1 VIEFNEREEALFAQ
15 SRDGKDFDGS
25 IITVQLS
32 TGSIVWVTNFPPAA
46 DEVFIRG
53 LFKKYGQVLDIRFP
67 SLQHNTHRRFCY
79 VEFERNDQA
88 KAASTEL
95 DGHEFEDGRKLK
107 VKISDPGQK
116 QSRSGAMEERRE
128 IYIRN
133 VDWAASEEDLKQLFS
148 DYGNI
153 ESVRILRQIDGKSK
167 GIGFVVF
174 SSPDQATAASV
185 AMNDQMF
192 KSRKLHVEISSKVSS
207 KRQAHIIVNRVERPT
222 SQSTGEAGS
231 PSATSTTSGNAVETS
246 GNRDSRTFALMN
258 VPDTVNDTRIKELA
272 EKYGGPL
279 VKVTLRPDHQGAII
293 EYVNER
299 DAGKAQLQ
307 LNGYEITPGRR
318 LRTGPVIEMFKEKA
332 EVRSS
337 RIVTGKAL
345 QAAAP
350 IRRPAQPSGR
360 RGGHLGQRRG
370 SLKASGSSEGG
381 KTNDDFRAF
390 ITKS

>member
-1 VIEFNEREEALFAQ
+1 MRWARYNQGEKTDTDGLSRKTPNPQYATALLKEALKRPNLDWPEKIMETLITHCEDHEDVEELQLALVEVKKTERIVAQRRATDAAASARVQTLQLHQEQAGAAGVVANGLHIGKRKREDIEVDEPSKKSKAAEPEGNLAPVTLSAERDLKRDRENASVKVHNLPETVTETRLRQFFRDCGTINSLKLRHTYAVIEFNEREEALFAQ

-88 KAASTEL
+88 KVASIEL
-95 DGHEFEDGRKLK
+95 DGHEFEDVRKLK
-107 VKISDPGQK
+107 VKMSDPGQK

-153 ESVRILRQIDGKSK
+153 ESVRIPRQIDGKSK

-185 AMNDQMF
+185 AMNDHMF
-192 KSRKLHVEISSKVSS
+192 
-207 KRQAHIIVNRVERPT
+207 
-222 SQSTGEAGS
+222 
-231 PSATSTTSGNAVETS
+231 
-246 GNRDSRTFALMN
+246 
-258 VPDTVNDTRIKELA
+258 
-272 EKYGGPL
+272 
-279 VKVTLRPDHQGAII
+279 
-293 EYVNER
+293 
-299 DAGKAQLQ
+299 
-307 LNGYEITPGRR
+307 
-318 LRTGPVIEMFKEKA
+318 
-332 EVRSS
+332 
-337 RIVTGKAL
+337 
-345 QAAAP
+345 
-350 IRRPAQPSGR
+350 
-360 RGGHLGQRRG
+360 
-370 SLKASGSSEGG
+370 
-381 KTNDDFRAF
+381 
-390 ITKS
+390 